1 MKNPL
6 SLWKNLQLHNKILLG
21 LILGILAGAILGER
35 ILIIKPL
42 GAIFLR
48 LISMVIVPL
57 IFASIVV
64 GVAGLQDIKKVGRI
78 GMRALIYFMTTTLIA
93 VTIGLG
99 LANVIKPGRGID
111 PQSLE
116 RVASGLGEFHESEG
130 DHDGEGGKRS
140 SESILETLVDTVPQN
155 PLASMADGKMLQIIF
170 FAVFFGIALTRID
183 ADKARGALS
192 LLEAVNDA
200 MVWSIEAIMRVAPL
214 GVFALVA
221 SIVGAFGV
229 SILLPLLKYF
239 MVVIVGLCIHG
250 LIVYPL
256 ILRLFTSRRP
266 VEFLKDIRP
275 AQLLAFS
282 TSSSSATLPVTMDCC
297 IRRLRLPQ
305 GIASFICPLGATI
318 NMDGTALYL
327 GVVAVFISQIFGM
340 DLSVVDQLKIV
351 ATAVLTSVGAAG
363 VPGSAIFMMSM
374 VLTSVGIPLE
384 GIALILGV
392 DRILDMAR
400 TSVNVTGDCTAAAVV
415 SALEAK
421 GQQKS

>member
-1 MKNPL
+1 MKSPF
-6 SLWKNLQLHNKILLG
+6 SLWKKLQLHNKILIG
-21 LILGILAGAILGER
+21 LILGILAGAVLGER

-78 GMRALIYFMTTTLIA
+78 GMRALLYFMTTTLIA

-99 LANVIKPGRGID
+99 LANAIKPGRGID

-130 DHDGEGGKRS
+130 SKRS
-140 SESILETLVDTVPQN
+140 SESVLDTLVNTVPQN

-183 ADKARGALS
+183 ADKARGALA

-221 SIVGAFGV
+221 SIVGTFGV

-256 ILRLFTSRRP
+256 ILRFLTSRRP
-266 VEFLKDIRP
+266 VEFLRAIRP

-305 GIASFICPLGATI
+305 GITSFICPLGATI

-351 ATAVLTSVGAAG
+351 ATAVLTSIGAAG

-421 GQQKS
+421 GQQKESIPSS

>member
-1 MKNPL
+1 MKNPI
-6 SLWKNLQLHNKILLG
+6 SLWKKLQLHNKILIG
-21 LILGILAGAILGER
+21 LFCGILAGALLGES

-42 GAIFLR
+42 GTIFLR

-64 GVAGLQDIKKVGRI
+64 GVAGLHDLKKVGRI
-78 GMRALIYFMTTTLIA
+78 GIRSIIYFMATTVIA

-99 LANVIKPGRGID
+99 LANALKPGRGID
-111 PQSLE
+111 PASLKK
-116 RVASGLGEFHESEG
+116 ATSGLEEFHQGEQR
-130 DHDGEGGKRS
+130 EGGG
-140 SESILETLVDTVPQN
+140 ESVVETLVNAVPQN

-170 FAVFFGIALTRID
+170 FAVFFGIALTRIGV
-183 ADKARGALS
+183 DKARGVLT

-200 MVWSIEAIMRVAPL
+200 MVWAIEAIMRVAPL

-239 MVVIVGLCIHG
+239 MVVILGLCIHA
-250 LIVYPL
+250 LIIYPC
-256 ILRLFTSRRP
+256 ILRLLSSQRP
-266 VEFLKDIRP
+266 GEFFKEIRQ

-282 TSSSSATLPVTMDCC
+282 TSSSSATLPVTLDCC

-305 GIASFICPLGATI
+305 GVASFICPLGATI

-351 ATAVLTSVGAAG
+351 ATAVITSVGAAG

-392 DRILDMAR
+392 DRVLDMAR
-400 TSVNVTGDCTAAAVV
+400 TTVNVTGDCTAAAVV
-415 SALEAK
+415 SALESK
-421 GQQKS
+421 GQEKSPHKTP